1 MANQTVYPYGTG
13 GSLPSS
19 IGIVNDFVTG
29 GADKALS
36 AEKGKELGQAVFD
49 INDTVNIATLT
60 SHRYSFGSNGKW
72 SAATGYHKVIP
83 VTPGDNINLS
93 VVGISGSDGGF
104 YGFLTSSYTPP
115 SSTSDNVPY
124 VSGTNRM
131 WLDTGTTNLTI
142 PEGTAYLCIC
152 TRDGSNTDKTWT
164 VRQNVSQRN
173 VLYKSDVV
181 DNLIS
186 GGTQRPLSAEQGKV
200 LSQMITGVSPI
211 PSDLTKYQYNGPKVN
226 AAVEQ
231 HYVATAQ
238 VATITSVSVQGGACF
253 GNYLF
258 MFTTNNASCRIYNLA
273 TNTLVQT
280 ITIPEEEKGFVTNC
294 HCNTVN
300 FGTEYYDSNDPF
312 PLIYV
317 STGYAS
323 GGYSGALVYRIVATI
338 SNDVTVYSLALVQ
351 TIKITGTAWTE
362 FIVADDGACY
372 IKTDHYYRMP
382 MPKLS
387 QGDVTLDLENAL
399 QVCKITA
406 QPSWYNGSRNQ
417 GHLYHNGKMYLVS
430 GVPASSEKSLFI
442 VIDLATGRR
451 EVEIDLYNTLGLHS
465 EPEAVFIWNGHFCI
479 VFNLDAKIYA
489 LYFE

>member
-19 IGIVNDFVTG
+19 IGIVNDFTTG
-29 GADKALS
+29 GSDKALS
-36 AEKGKELGQAVFD
+36 AEKGKDLGQAVFD
-49 INDTVNIATLT
+49 INGTINLSSLTVNN
-60 SHRYSFGSNGKW
+60 YSLGSNNNWGTLGKHIVP
-72 SAATGYHKVIP
+72 T
-83 VTPGDNINLS
+83 VTPGEKIILS
-93 VVGISGSDGGF
+93 VVGVSGSDGGF
-104 YGFLTSSYTPP
+104 YAFFTSAYTPP
-115 SSTSDNVPY
+115 SSTSSAPPY
-124 VSGTNRM
+124 VSGGRV
-131 WLDTGTTNLTI
+131 WLDTGTIVLTV
-142 PEGTAYLCIC
+142 PEGAAYLCLC
-152 TRDGSNTDKTWT
+152 TRDGSNKDKAWT
-164 VRQNVSQRN
+164 MRRVISQRT
-173 VLYKSDVV
+173 VLYKGDVV
-181 DNLIS
+181 NALNSNATDA
-186 GGTQRPLSAEQGKV
+186 PLSAAMGKE
-200 LSQMITGVSPI
+200 LSQMISPSI
-211 PSDLTKYQYNGPKVN
+211 PSGLTKYSYSGPMVK
-226 AAVEQ
+226 ATEKQ
-231 HYVATAQ
+231 HYVAATQ

-258 MFTTNNASCRIYNLA
+258 MFTSNNASCRIYNLA

-280 ITIPEEEKGFVTNC
+280 ITIPDEEKGFVSNC

-300 FGTEYYDSNDPF
+300 FGTEYYNSNDPF

-323 GGYSGALVYRIVATI
+323 GGYSGALVYRIVATTE
-338 SNDVTVYSLALVQ
+338 SDVTTYSLSLVQ
-351 TIKITGTAWTE
+351 TIKFAATWSE

-430 GVPASSEKSLFI
+430 GVPASDEESLFI

-479 VFNLDAKIYA
+479 VFNQNAKIYA